1 MSAPKLNDTNIQT
14 FAEEGRSPMNTSRS
28 SDSVSLAIKEKPR
41 FRTVAEVAPRFRLSN
56 PYLDEMLKTAKVQEA
71 RGRRRSRKQKKS
83 KKRRSTRRK

>member
-1 MSAPKLNDTNIQT
+1 MQDN
-14 FAEEGRSPMNTSRS
+14 AEEGRSPMNTSRS

-41 FRTVAEVAPRFRLSN
+41 FKTVGEVAPRFRLSN

-71 RGRRRSRKQKKS
+71 RGRRSRKQKKL